1 MQPFDPGP
9 STHPADVPTGI
20 GTINGHAEDDDL
32 RLLVATID
40 LLAAATYAGLRQEP
54 SEAFWPA
61 LHRRH
66 PLLRRTALRL
76 GLEGV
81 PANPYDILPPYVIRV
96 ASSYLLAN

>member
-1 MQPFDPGP
+1 MNPFDPHP
-9 STHPADVPTGI
+9 APHPADVPTGI

-40 LLAAATYAGLRQEP
+40 LLAATPAGLRQEP
-54 SEAFWPA
+54 SEAFWTA

-81 PANPYDILPPYVIRV
+81 PANPYDILPPNVIRV
-96 ASSYLLAN
+96 CASYLLAN